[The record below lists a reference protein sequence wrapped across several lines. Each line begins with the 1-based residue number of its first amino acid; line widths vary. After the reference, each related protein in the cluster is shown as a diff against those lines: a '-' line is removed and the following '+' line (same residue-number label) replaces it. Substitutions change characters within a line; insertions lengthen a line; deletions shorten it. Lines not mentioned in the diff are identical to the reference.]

1 MREKQAEHWL
11 TLTLLVACLLT
22 GEASSAEADAS
33 AGDSQTSKQAWGKPV
48 RGVQMG
54 FRIFDVCRGNDAWTP
69 RCVYGDQFILQYQ
82 FRNASKKQLEF
93 DEQLPSLVSLVVFDA
108 KGNETV
114 VAPYY
119 SGPGSQKSWV
129 LQPGQATQMR
139 EVTLTVGPLQG
150 GGMEC
155 GASRRR
161 ANLDPGR
168 YRFALRY
175 KLPTMIKPLRKEEVT
190 SGAIPLE
197 VSDSPVEQTKGAIS
211 LLSRH
216 LDSFALR
223 LSHSTGKGMP
233 FVLLHVVDGVQGDKY
248 PAYCTVIRISKEQ
261 AKSVIDYLSKAD
273 FFPHALD
280 LGSETREENRRIK
293 RVPHYMMAAICGNNA
308 PKQAPLVNMTA
319 PQTTES
325 VCQHLGK
332 LGPLLDPP
340 SAARLRAVVEEIERR
355 HR

>member
-1 MREKQAEHWL
+1 L
-11 TLTLLVACLLT
+11 VTFLLPGRTSSTEVN
-22 GEASSAEADAS
+22 ASE
-33 AGDSQTSKQAWGKPV
+33 GGNQTSKQAWGKPV

-54 FRIFDVCRGNDAWTP
+54 FQIFDACRGNDAWTP
-69 RCVYGDQFILQYQ
+69 QCVYGDQFKLQYQ
-82 FRNASKKQLEF
+82 FRNAGKKQLEF
-93 DEQLPSLVSLVVFDA
+93 DEHLPSLVSLVVFDA

-119 SGPGSQKSWV
+119 SGPGYQKSWV

-150 GGMEC
+150 GGMEW

-168 YRFALRY
+168 YRLALRY
-175 KLPTMIKPLRKEEVT
+175 KLPSIIKPPRKEEVT

-197 VSDSPVEQTKGAIS
+197 VSDSPKEQTRGAVS
-211 LLSRH
+211 LLGRD

-248 PAYCTVIRISKEQ
+248 PAHCTVIRISKEQ
-261 AKSVIDYLSKAD
+261 AKAVIDYLRKAD

-280 LGSETREENRRIK
+280 LGSEAREENRRIE
-293 RVPHYMMAAICGNNA
+293 RIPHYMMAALCGNNA

-332 LGPLLDPP
+332 LGALLDEPL
-340 SAARLRAVVEEIERR
+340 AARLRAVVDDIERR